1 MQVAI
6 ESCLQSHQWGT
17 AMRLAET
24 YTYPEAQ
31 SFLAQYANQL
41 LASGKHLHAV
51 DLYRKANRY
60 SDSAKLLSRLGA
72 RVGRHARTVDHHAM
86 PGVCLKFPLGW
97 SYPDAPF
104 AGEETFRDGSS

>member
-51 DLYRKANRY
+51 ELR
-60 SDSAKLLSRLGA
+60 
-72 RVGRHARTVDHHAM
+72 
-86 PGVCLKFPLGW
+86 
-97 SYPDAPF
+97 
-104 AGEETFRDGSS
+104 